1 MSDAY
6 LPGLTVSELTMIR
19 KVRRLPLQGEV
30 LAQQGST
37 VTPERKVAQT
47 FIPGR
52 PHLVAVSNLLN
63 IEPSELSEVM
73 VKSVGDSVREGEV
86 IGRYSAF
93 FGLFRGQCQSPA
105 TGTVE
110 HISPVTGQVTIREPA
125 VPVAVAAYISG
136 TVTEVLP
143 GEGVVV
149 ETPAA
154 LIQGIFGIGGEGCGT
169 LRVAVKKPS
178 DILTARQILDGD
190 RGRILVGGSLVTA
203 EALKRAGE
211 VGVVGLVSGGILDR
225 DIHDYLGYE
234 IGVAITGHED
244 IPLSL
249 VVTEGFGEIP
259 MAEKTFALLHKL
271 TGETASINGT
281 TQIRAGVLRPEV
293 VVARP
298 GGNII
303 QQEETATGL
312 EIGTRVRVI
321 RTPWFGHLGAVSK
334 LPIQLQKIESE
345 AKVRVLE
352 VQLDTGQQVTV
363 PRANVEILAE

>member
-6 LPGLTVSELTMIR
+6 LPGLTVSEGTIIR
-19 KVRRLPLQGEV
+19 KARRLPLKGEV
-30 LAQQGST
+30 LVERGMR
-37 VTPERKVAQT
+37 VEPETIVAQA

-52 PHLVAVSNLLN
+52 PHLVAVSNQLN
-63 IEPSELSEVM
+63 IEPSEIDEVM

-86 IGRYSAF
+86 IARYSAF

-105 TGTVE
+105 TGTIE
-110 HISPVTGQVTIREPA
+110 HISSVTGQVTIREPA
-125 VPVAVAAYISG
+125 APVAVKAYISG

-143 GEGVVV
+143 REGVVV

-169 LRVAVKKPS
+169 LRIAVKKPT
-178 DILTARQILDGD
+178 DTLTARQILDGD
-190 RGRILVGGSLVTA
+190 RGRILVGGALVTA
-203 EALKRAGE
+203 DALQRAGE
-211 VGVVGLVSGGILDR
+211 VGVVGLVSGGVLDR
-225 DIHDYLGYE
+225 DLHEYLGYE

-249 VVTEGFGEIP
+249 VVTEGFGKIP
-259 MAEKTFALLHKL
+259 MAEKTFALFQKL
-271 TGETASINGT
+271 AGETASINGT

-298 GGNII
+298 GGAAV
-303 QQEETATGL
+303 QVEAAATGL

-321 RTPWFGHLGAVSK
+321 RTPWFGRLGAVSA
-334 LPIQLQKIESE
+334 LPVQLQKIESE

-352 VQLDTGQQVTV
+352 VTLDTGQRVTV

>member
-30 LAQQGST
+30 LVQLGMK
-37 VTPERKVAQT
+37 VTPEERVAQT

-52 PHLVAVSNLLN
+52 PHLVPVSNLLN
-63 IEPSELSEVM
+63 IEPSEMDEVM
-73 VKSVGDSVREGEV
+73 VKAVGDSVKEGEV
-86 IGRYSAF
+86 IGRYSSF

-105 TGTVE
+105 AGIVE
-110 HISPVTGQVTIREPA
+110 HVSSVTGQVTIREPA
-125 VPVAVAAYISG
+125 MPVAVSAYISG
-136 TVTEVLP
+136 TVTQVLP

-154 LIQGIFGIGGEGCGT
+154 LIQGIFGIGGEGCGK
-169 LRVAVKKPS
+169 LRVAVKKPT
-178 DILTARQILDGD
+178 DTLTARQILDGD

-203 EALKRAGE
+203 DALKRAGR
-211 VGVVGLVSGGILDR
+211 VGVVGLVCGGVLDQG
-225 DIHDYLGYE
+225 IHDYLGYE

-249 VVTEGFGEIP
+249 VVTEGFGNIP
-259 MAEKTFALLHKL
+259 MAEKTFALLQRL
-271 TGETASINGT
+271 AGETASINGT

-293 VVARP
+293 VVAWP
-298 GGNII
+298 GGTVV
-303 QQEETATGL
+303 QQEVAATGL

-334 LPIQLQKIESE
+334 LPVQLQKIESE

-352 VQLDTGQQVTV
+352 VQLDTGQRVTV

>member
-6 LPGLTVSELTMIR
+6 LPGLTVSELTMMR
-19 KVRRLPLQGEV
+19 KVRRLPLRGEV
-30 LAQQGST
+30 LVQQGSK
-37 VTPERKVAQT
+37 VVPEQKVAQT

-52 PHLVAVSNLLN
+52 PHLVAVSNLLR
-63 IEPSELSEVM
+63 IEPSEMDEVM
-73 VKSVGDSVREGEV
+73 VKSVGDSVRQGDV
-86 IGRYSAF
+86 LGRYSSF

-105 TGTVE
+105 TGTIE
-110 HISPVTGQVTIREPA
+110 HVSSVTGQVTIREPA
-125 VPVAVAAYISG
+125 VPVAVTAYISG

-143 GEGVVV
+143 DEGVVV

-154 LIQGIFGIGGEGCGT
+154 LIQGIFGIGGEGCGK
-169 LRVAVKKPS
+169 LRVAVKNPTDTLS
-178 DILTARQILDGD
+178 ARQILAGD

-203 EALKRAGE
+203 DALKRAGE
-211 VGVVGLVSGGILDR
+211 VGVVGLVSGGILDK
-225 DIHDYLGYE
+225 DLHDYLGYE

-249 VVTEGFGEIP
+249 VVTEGFGQIA
-259 MAEKTFALLHKL
+259 MAAKTFALLQRL
-271 TGETASINGT
+271 AGETASINGT

-298 GGNII
+298 GIATG
-303 QQEETATGL
+303 QAETAATGL
-312 EIGTRVRVI
+312 EMGTRVRVI
-321 RTPWFGHLGAVSK
+321 RTPWFGHLGAVTK

-352 VQLDTGQQVTV
+352 VQLDTGQRVTV
-363 PRANVEILAE
+363 PRANVEILA